1 MPRRRVMPKPFAQ
14 ETAAMHYKTIVLEL
28 IQQQY
33 PALYEQLRQ
42 SRTLL
47 QAVNDTATALKR
59 YHEDWTDRLSQAKPD
74 SDPSQIAIA
83 ALELALEDL
92 QESLR
97 SESPPDETEAPVFLD
112 GAMNYLRRHTPPA

>member
-1 MPRRRVMPKPFAQ
+1 
-14 ETAAMHYKTIVLEL
+14 MHYKTIVLEL

-33 PALYEQLRQ
+33 PALHEQLRQ

-59 YHEDWTDRLSQAKPD
+59 YHEDWTDRLTQAKPD
-74 SDPSQIAIA
+74 SDPSQIASQ

-92 QESLR
+92 RENLPSA
-97 SESPPDETEAPVFLD
+97 SPPSGEEALSLD
-112 GAMNYLRRHTPPA
+112 AAMNYLRRHSPPA